1 MTKESDRSLSVD
13 AIQPASEP
21 SEIAELRKEAARYWW
36 LRPRISGAEYRRLGL
51 VYSEGADVSARIDA
65 AIADAAHP
73 PAQPTSDPIAEP
85 DGELIGALRGTH
97 GPSVD
102 AAAIG
107 SLVGA
112 KRMSNGPC
120 ENTDREIWRERDG
133 DFYADSIYVTERGSI
148 GINCGGKVFVMKLR
162 DWHDLASGAIIPAP
176 IAQPQVEPY
185 DDPRELLR
193 GAMGYMDVSD
203 TESRDLWGR
212 IKDYLAG
219 PVAQTQEWA
228 SEPDIEALI
237 TLLLDNRLSLNQKNL
252 IASMLRQ
259 LAVQPAS
266 EPTNE

>member
-1 MTKESDRSLSVD
+1 M
-13 AIQPASEP
+13 IQPKQ
-21 SEIAELRKEAARYWW
+21 IAPCVCSSPESIKLRNDEDGRWYCPYHGPMPKHPYDLQRAR
-36 LRPRISGAEYRRLGL
+36 PQAGVI
-51 VYSEGADVSARIDA
+51 VNSAT
-65 AIADAAHP
+65 
-73 PAQPTSDPIAEP
+73 PASDPQ
-85 DGELIGALRGTH
+85 
-97 GPSVD
+97 V
-102 AAAIG
+102 
-107 SLVGA
+107 
-112 KRMSNGPC
+112 
-120 ENTDREIWRERDG
+120 
-133 DFYADSIYVTERGSI
+133 YVHT
-148 GINCGGKVFVMKLR
+148 V
-162 DWHDLASGAIIPAP
+162 
-176 IAQPQVEPY
+176 AQPQVEPY